1 MKWLGW
7 ICCVL
12 LLGLV
17 GGLNVSGSKKLRAQK
32 AYLQGFEERT
42 AKEES
47 NILTTRQNKT
57 AALAKAL
64 ADKEAKVTAARKDIA
79 ELEEKHVPL
88 NERVAEL
95 TKRRM
100 ASGDIRRP
108 SQFEENA
115 PTRPVAGNVATSPA
129 PASAASQARIAELEA
144 EIGQLRRKVNS
155 VSLR

>member
-17 GGLNVSGSKKLRAQK
+17 GGMNVSGSKKLRAQK
-32 AYLQGFEERT
+32 EYLQGFEERT

-57 AALAKAL
+57 AALAKAP
-64 ADKEAKVTAARKDIA
+64 ADKEAKVKAAKADIA
-79 ELEEKHVPL
+79 ELEAKHVPL

-95 TKRRM
+95 TKRRL
-100 ASGDIRRP
+100 ASGATRTAPPIRERTP
-108 SQFEENA
+108 ARQIGDDL
-115 PTRPVAGNVATSPA
+115 TPA
-129 PASAASQARIAELEA
+129 PAGAASQARIAELEA
-144 EIGQLRRKVNS
+144 EIRQLRAKVNS